1 MAMELGRNG
10 VKGAQ
15 LSMSIRH
22 GRVSGIH
29 SLTRSLALALV
40 VAFAATPAAPAS
52 AGTDPDQRKAAVDRS
67 LAKARGDLEDL
78 SENAKTTYFAL
89 RGTQLAIPAAKRALA
104 NAQSSAR
111 VAEARKLA
119 LDAELM
125 VAKQALQVNQAA
137 LDANAKQ
144 VDHAEDRRD
153 ELARKAYE
161 GGGLE
166 SFAPLSLLIGP
177 GDAQDLSDRLY
188 YVEKA
193 SDRQH
198 AVLGDLDDARQAALI
213 EQRRLEDARRRVAQ
227 LNLQAKAAL
236 TQAAQAKKA
245 AGVAE
250 AQMVHLAAVQNAQL
264 AAVARRVNAEKRRV
278 DALQAS
284 SDKLSSLL
292 AARARARRAAT
303 SAPRAASTSQR
314 YPARARSG
322 ALAQP
327 VAASITSEFG
337 MRHHPILRYA
347 RLHAGTDFGAG
358 CGTPVYAA
366 NAGEIVQAGWAGG
379 YGNAVVVAHSDSL
392 ATTYNHLS
400 SVAVRG
406 GSVARGQLLGYVGT
420 TGLSTGCHLHFE
432 VRVNGVPVNP
442 RGYL

>member
-10 VKGAQ
+10 GKGTQ
-15 LSMSIRH
+15 LSRSIRH
-22 GRVSGIH
+22 GRARGMH

-52 AGTDPDQRKAAVDRS
+52 AGTDPDQRKAAVDRA
-67 LAKARGDLEDL
+67 LVKARGDLEDL
-78 SENAKTTYFAL
+78 SSNAKTTYFAL

-104 NAQSSAR
+104 NAQSSVR

-119 LDAELM
+119 LDAELI

-144 VDHAEDRRD
+144 VDRAEHRRD

-213 EQRRLEDARRRVAQ
+213 EQQRLGDARRRVAQ

-236 TQAAQAKKA
+236 TQAAQAKEA
-245 AGVAE
+245 ARVAE
-250 AQMVHLAAVQNAQL
+250 ARMVHLAAVQNAQL

-292 AARARARRAAT
+292 AARARRAAT
-303 SAPRAASTSQR
+303 PAPRAARTGQQ